1 MATFT
6 PDLLANIEAV
16 LRQCH
21 ELAAAAGKH
30 ILCTD
35 INTVLQCSR
44 QVVFVEQKSIENDAL
59 FNDQMKAAGVPN
71 NIHHITNTGIT
82 STGSSL
88 ATLCNVRAREQTA
101 GSSEPLHS
109 GSSGI
114 PWI

>member
-59 FNDQMKAAGVPN
+59 FNDQMKAAGWGTQQHTPYHEHW
-71 NIHHITNTGIT
+71 HHINRFKPRNT
-82 STGSSL
+82 L
-88 ATLCNVRAREQTA
+88 QC
-101 GSSEPLHS
+101 
-109 GSSGI
+109 
-114 PWI
+114 